1 MARTTFTGPLVI
13 GRAQSN
19 TSEGVNGEIIIQNS
33 DGSTSSVGGVTWEV
47 ITASK
52 SASAA
57 TGLFVDNNAQTADII
72 ITMPAT
78 PGVGDTIQ
86 LKNIT
91 QNSNGFTFNEYVFFD
106 GAGGIEGVVSGAG
119 GVGGAS
125 YSKGTPIP
133 RGFGTTAGQY
143 IYSGSTYGWVRV

>member
-86 LKNIT
+86 LKNLT
-91 QNSNGFTFNEYVFFD
+91 QNSNGFVFNEYVFFD

-119 GVGGAS
+119 GVGGGGA
-125 YSKGTPIP
+125 
-133 RGFGTTAGQY
+133 
-143 IYSGSTYGWVRV
+143 